1 MPTRDCAGTVSGADL
16 RMWFGSVVP
25 AGTNLCSYRFDLGT
39 AAVGSF
45 DL

>member
-1 MPTRDCAGTVSGADL
+1 MPTRDRAGTVSGADL
-16 RMWFGSVVP
+16 RVWFGLVS